1 MRQNLIMMLWCGLM
15 PRWKNSNSMELI
27 FNKMSR
33 FGKET
38 LCYNYR
44 WDNADDEGSILK
56 KRTLDR
62 ANGLEMLYF
71 IIDFFQ
77 SHNLTSHASFVRAE
91 YLLYNHLPIN
101 IKNKSEIISW
111 LLKHWDSEFYRR

>member
-1 MRQNLIMMLWCGLM
+1 
-15 PRWKNSNSMELI
+15 MELI
-27 FNKMSR
+27 SNAMPR

-38 LCYNYR
+38 LCYSYR
-44 WDNADDEGSILK
+44 WDNADENNIQR

-62 ANGLEMLYF
+62 ANGLEMLHF
-71 IIDFFQ
+71 IVDFFQ

-101 IKNKSEIISW
+101 IKNKSEITSW